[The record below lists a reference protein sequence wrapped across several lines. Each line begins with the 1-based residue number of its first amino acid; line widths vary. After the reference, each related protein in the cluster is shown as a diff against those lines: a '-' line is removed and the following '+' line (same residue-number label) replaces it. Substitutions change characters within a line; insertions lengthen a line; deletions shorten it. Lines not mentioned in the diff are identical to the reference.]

1 MNRALAALLLTCILA
16 TGGCAALTSGAGAL
30 RIVAPE
36 LRLAETDG
44 GPPAD
49 YTLTIQRPIADRT
62 RGTSR
67 VIVRSGHA
75 RLALYPDVA
84 WVDELP
90 EMLQSL
96 LLQAFTDTDHWTG
109 VVRPGAA
116 RARYSLGT
124 EIRRFE
130 AVDQGDGRLVV
141 ELQVQAGLL
150 EVRSG
155 RLVASRVFESRAPVA
170 GNGVD
175 ALITAFESAL
185 GQLIGELI
193 GWTRATAPGGDA

>member
-1 MNRALAALLLTCILA
+1 MNRAVAALLLPCILVA
-16 TGGCAALTSGAGAL
+16 GGCAALTDGAGTL
-30 RIVAPE
+30 RIVAPDPH
-36 LRLAETDG
+36 LAAADG

-49 YTLTIQRPIADRT
+49 YTLTIQRPIADKT

-75 RLALYPDVA
+75 RLAFYPDVA

-96 LLQAFTDTDHWTG
+96 LLQAFTDKGQWTG
-109 VVRPGAA
+109 IVRPGAA

-130 AVDQGDGRLVV
+130 AVEQGDGRLVV

-155 RLVASRVFESRAPVA
+155 RLVASQVFESRVPVA
-170 GNGVD
+170 GNDVD
-175 ALITAFESAL
+175 ALIAAFESAL
-185 GQLIGELI
+185 GELI
-193 GWTRATAPGGDA
+193 GDLIAWTRATAPDEDT

>member
-16 TGGCAALTSGAGAL
+16 AGGCAALTGGGGTL

-36 LRLAETDG
+36 LRLAEIDG
-44 GPPAD
+44 GSPAD
-49 YTLTIQRPIADRT
+49 YTLTIQRPIADKT
-62 RGTSR
+62 RGTAR

-75 RLALYPDVA
+75 RLAFYPEVA

-96 LLQAFTDTDHWTG
+96 LLQAYTDTDQWTG

-116 RARYSLGT
+116 KARYSLGT

-170 GNGVD
+170 GNDAD
-175 ALITAFESAL
+175 ALTAAFESAL

-193 GWTRATAPGGDA
+193 GWTLATAPDGDA